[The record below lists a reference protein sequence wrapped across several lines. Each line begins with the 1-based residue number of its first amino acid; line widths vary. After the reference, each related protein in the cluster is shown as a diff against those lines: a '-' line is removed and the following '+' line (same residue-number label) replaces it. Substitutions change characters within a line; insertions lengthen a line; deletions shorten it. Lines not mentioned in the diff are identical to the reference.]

1 MDRALPTV
9 QMRING
15 KERRVLVDTGCTKC
29 IAHESCRKRWR
40 RKPVGMTALNGRALL
55 GQGIGTVWLQPTKN
69 LTAKVDVV
77 PSKTAGI
84 RLHCRNERMNGVKA
98 LGGVLVDSR
107 GRARFG
113 PSEGTAGAAKEV
125 DITLEEPDFIVTFDH
140 AKQSWTIAWKW
151 RNGKGP
157 DVLKNVV
164 REYPPMTEARG
175 LYEEELRTWIEQG
188 WLVPYAESKYGPA
201 KGLIP
206 LMAVVQRSKKKV
218 RPVMDFR
225 ELNAHIET
233 FTAHADVCADKLRQ
247 WRRQGVN
254 LAMVDLNKDYLQ
266 IHVDETLW
274 PYQTVVFMGRRYC
287 LTRMGFGLNVA
298 PLVMTTLLNHV
309 LSLDPD
315 VRKGTSA
322 YIDDILVNED
332 IVSAHRVQR
341 HLARYGL
348 TCKAPERVTDGTRI
362 LGLRVWG
369 ERGRLEWA
377 RGGEIPSMPSKP
389 TRRTI
394 FSYCGELVGHYPV
407 CGWQLL
413 WPKERPTRIRPA
425 GTTWSAVVSSWGCCA
440 RLMLGSGLMIPFAG
454 VETLPGRI
462 WVDASGIAIGV
473 AVEIGGSIVED
484 ATWLHPNDACHIN
497 KAELDAVIRGLNLA
511 LAWGL
516 KAVELMTDSA
526 TVHRWVFD
534 GISGKAGLKT
544 KAAGEM
550 LIRRRIDTI
559 LSLVQEYD
567 LHLKVTL
574 VKSAESRADAL
585 TRVPRDWL
593 KLREAAAPAECA
605 LDVDSD
611 VERRTAEV
619 HHTAGHPGIRRTLY
633 FVRRSEPTVTRRQV
647 KSVVANCE
655 ACQSIDPSPIRWKP
669 GSLSVEVWQRLAMDV
684 THCGGQAYLTLIDS
698 GPSRFTVWCPL
709 KHHSSAAVVDQLEA
723 VFYER
728 GAPEE
733 ILADNDTAFRSRLFT
748 QLAAKWDVHL
758 RYQCAHVPSGN
769 GIVERCHR
777 TVKVIAARKRCP
789 VAEAVHLYNITPR
802 NGCDPETAPVNML
815 YAYRIRLRGVN
826 RPVREKPHEHCSCDI
841 GDCVWV
847 KPPAT
852 RCNSRYQRGVV
863 IGIVSEHAVEVDG
876 IPRHIRDLRRR
887 APSENSAG
895 ECTTEGPESGP
906 IMALPARLPTV
917 IKTMWTAAT
926 ADTRTNG
933 IQQRDDGAK
942 TMATLTSEEADVR
955 RPSRTGIGRQCILCD

>member
-1 MDRALPTV
+1 
-9 QMRING
+9 
-15 KERRVLVDTGCTKC
+15 
-29 IAHESCRKRWR
+29 
-40 RKPVGMTALNGRALL
+40 
-55 GQGIGTVWLQPTKN
+55 
-69 LTAKVDVV
+69 
-77 PSKTAGI
+77 
-84 RLHCRNERMNGVKA
+84 MNGVKA

-188 WLVPYAESKYGPA
+188 WLVPYAEK
-201 KGLIP
+201 
-206 LMAVVQRSKKKV
+206 
-218 RPVMDFR
+218 
-225 ELNAHIET
+225 
-233 FTAHADVCADKLRQ
+233 
-247 WRRQGVN
+247 
-254 LAMVDLNKDYLQ
+254 
-266 IHVDETLW
+266 
-274 PYQTVVFMGRRYC
+274 
-287 LTRMGFGLNVA
+287 
-298 PLVMTTLLNHV
+298 
-309 LSLDPD
+309 
-315 VRKGTSA
+315 
-322 YIDDILVNED
+322 
-332 IVSAHRVQR
+332 
-341 HLARYGL
+341 
-348 TCKAPERVTDGTRI
+348 
-362 LGLRVWG
+362 
-369 ERGRLEWA
+369 
-377 RGGEIPSMPSKP
+377 
-389 TRRTI
+389 
-394 FSYCGELVGHYPV
+394 
-407 CGWQLL
+407 
-413 WPKERPTRIRPA
+413 
-425 GTTWSAVVSSWGCCA
+425 
-440 RLMLGSGLMIPFAG
+440 
-454 VETLPGRI
+454 GRI

-559 LSLVQEYD
+559 LSLVQE
-567 LHLKVTL
+567 
-574 VKSAESRADAL
+574 
-585 TRVPRDWL
+585 
-593 KLREAAAPAECA
+593 
-605 LDVDSD
+605 
-611 VERRTAEV
+611 
-619 HHTAGHPGIRRTLY
+619 
-633 FVRRSEPTVTRRQV
+633 
-647 KSVVANCE
+647 
-655 ACQSIDPSPIRWKP
+655 
-669 GSLSVEVWQRLAMDV
+669 
-684 THCGGQAYLTLIDS
+684 
-698 GPSRFTVWCPL
+698 
-709 KHHSSAAVVDQLEA
+709 
-723 VFYER
+723 
-728 GAPEE
+728 
-733 ILADNDTAFRSRLFT
+733 
-748 QLAAKWDVHL
+748 
-758 RYQCAHVPSGN
+758 
-769 GIVERCHR
+769 
-777 TVKVIAARKRCP
+777 
-789 VAEAVHLYNITPR
+789 
-802 NGCDPETAPVNML
+802 
-815 YAYRIRLRGVN
+815 LRGVN